1 MYLQEI
7 LNKKGSQVFLIAPQA
22 TLEEAVERLVKHNVG
37 SLLVW
42 QDELGSTGVVG
53 IITERDILRAVA
65 SHRGRLET
73 LRVFDVMTTHL
84 VTVSPHHSIE
94 QAMGLMTEHRVR
106 HLPVF
111 ANGGVCGMISI
122 GDVVKAHHDFLEQEN
137 HYMRSYIHGEGGERA
152 TV

>member
-7 LNKKGSQVFLIAPQA
+7 LDKKGSQVFLIAPQA

-42 QDELGSTGVVG
+42 QDDSGST
-53 IITERDILRAVA
+53 
-65 SHRGRLET
+65 
-73 LRVFDVMTTHL
+73 
-84 VTVSPHHSIE
+84 
-94 QAMGLMTEHRVR
+94 
-106 HLPVF
+106 
-111 ANGGVCGMISI
+111 GVCGMISI

-152 TV
+152 TF